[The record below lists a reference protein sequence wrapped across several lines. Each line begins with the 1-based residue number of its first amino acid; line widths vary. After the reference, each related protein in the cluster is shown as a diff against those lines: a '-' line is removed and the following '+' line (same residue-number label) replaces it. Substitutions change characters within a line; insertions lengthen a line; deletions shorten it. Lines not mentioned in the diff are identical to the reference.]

1 MSAHASPFI
10 LQKLLG
16 LSKYP
21 AFILDVKEKK
31 VVDWNGY
38 FTQVVG
44 TRHPKETAASCFS
57 PDAHW
62 LDPILAACAAA
73 TSTTCPPPEAP
84 VKVVTLMYDKNDTPV
99 QVTLELICCAPE
111 TGTAAVC
118 FECCQYWFSEG
129 VYANVQHIF
138 EAFPGIITLRDPQC
152 KLLAA
157 NGYARKYYG
166 KDANALMGK
175 TLAQLNDPES
185 AGPFTQMLLQSLQT
199 RKKLHRDFV
208 LSREGA
214 PHWFNAQIH
223 PFTDNQGEF
232 TSIMTF
238 ALDTTAEHLLARRNQ
253 LLAATAHIAQ
263 QLLAGTSSFGTAI
276 ANVLDLLQ
284 KVTQAHRIAIWQYDE
299 QKING
304 QVEPIARLVYYWG
317 RDMKAPQAGKTGEFC
332 RVAEAYPNLTR
343 QLGHGTPVHNIIH
356 NMDEPER
363 SFLQKRGIYSTLTA
377 PVQHGNT
384 LWGFVAFS
392 AETAEV
398 RWSAIEEEVLQTAT
412 MLIGAAINKNATDEA
427 LKKSQDRFQV
437 VAEATGEMLWT
448 LGSNLCFTY
457 VSERLQNVSG
467 YTEQEIIG
475 NPWGLLF
482 PDELPQPLTPTNEQD
497 NFFHDME
504 SAFICKNGKKRW
516 VRSAGKF
523 MYSPLGDLLEVHG
536 TSLDITEVRAT
547 AAALQETTNALRASN
562 RQFEEAAELANDF
575 ATQAHQAN
583 MAKSDFLANMSHE
596 IRTPMNAIIGLT
608 HLLLQMEMPPRQY
621 DYTQKID
628 AAAQTLLQLIND
640 ILDFSKIEAGK
651 LELEAIDFYLEDVMR
666 AASDLIATKAH
677 QKGLELVISIGPT
690 IPRRCVG
697 DPLRLKQ
704 VLTNL
709 GTNAVKFTQQG
720 EVSIGVSLVEEHEN
734 DFVLRFDVRD
744 TGIGITPEQRQKLF
758 SAFSQADASTTRK
771 YGGTGLGLALCKS
784 LVEQMGGVIDCI
796 STPDVGSNFFFTIRL
811 GKAQEDQRA
820 GRWPEQFRDVRALV
834 VDDNNLALQ
843 IMRELLLS
851 LGCKHI
857 DLAESG
863 AQAVEM
869 VKATADFALYD
880 LVIMDWKM
888 PGLDGLA
895 ASRMLRKAVAPKT
908 PPLVIMTTAYDQQ
921 ALHDAAKNAEIS
933 TVLIKPVTQSTL
945 YDAIMEVFRSRSAF
959 APSMAMQPNNTPPE
973 ELLQGVHVLLAE
985 DNELNQLI
993 AKELLEQAGM
1003 VVHLAANGQEAIS
1016 FLETN
1021 TVSVVLM
1028 DIQMPVM
1035 DGITATGLLRQQE
1048 RFQKLPIIAMTAHA
1062 MVGDAEKSLA
1072 AGMNDHITMP
1082 INPQELYHC
1091 LARFVQRGIGSQEPN
1106 TGITTTAQLQQTI
1119 TQLYA
1124 AAKASNAP
1132 KAHLLL
1138 CQAAPIIQKAKD
1150 AVVNRLLAS
1159 IEKDLVRGTIPTA
1172 SLDALQRIFPGI
1184 LNILRQ
1190 QEKTGHNE

>member
-1 MSAHASPFI
+1 MSAHASPFM

-16 LSKYP
+16 MSKYP
-21 AFILDVKEKK
+21 AFILDVKKK
-31 VVDWNGY
+31 EVVDWNGY

-44 TRHPKETAASCFS
+44 TRHPKNTAASCFS
-57 PDAHW
+57 PKAHW
-62 LDPILAACAAA
+62 LDPIIEACAAA

-84 VKVVTLMYDKNDTPV
+84 VKVVTLMYDKNDHSV
-99 QVTLELICCAPE
+99 QVTLELICCSPE

-138 EAFPGIITLRDPQC
+138 EAFPGIITLRDTQC

-157 NGYARKYYG
+157 NDYARKFYG
-166 KDANALMGK
+166 KDASALLGK
-175 TLAQLNDPES
+175 TLVELNDPDS

-199 RKKLHRDFV
+199 REKLSRDFV
-208 LSREGA
+208 LSREGNSY
-214 PHWFNAQIH
+214 WFNAQVH
-223 PFTDNQGEF
+223 PFTDSHDEF
-232 TSIMTF
+232 TSIMTV
-238 ALDTTAEHLLARRNQ
+238 ALDTTAEHLLARRNH
-253 LLAATAHIAQ
+253 LLTATAHIAQ
-263 QLLAGTSSFGTAI
+263 QLLAGTNNFGSAI
-276 ANVLDLLQ
+276 AQVLHLLQ

-304 QVEPIARLVYYWG
+304 QAEPIARLVYYWG
-317 RDMKAPQAGKTGEFC
+317 RDTKTPQAGKPGEFC

-343 QLGHGTPVHNIIH
+343 QLAHGTPVHSRIDYL
-356 NMDEPER
+356 DEPER

-377 PVQHGNT
+377 PVQHGNK

-448 LGSNLCFTY
+448 LDSNLCFTY

-482 PDELPQPLTPTNEQD
+482 PDALPQPLTPANEQD

-504 SAFICKNGKKRW
+504 SAFICKNGKRRW

-523 MYSPLGDLLEVHG
+523 LYSPHGDLLEVHG
-536 TSLDITEVRAT
+536 TSLDITEARAT

-562 RQFEEAAELANDF
+562 KQFEEAAELANEF

-720 EVSIGVSLVEEHEN
+720 EVSIGVSLVEEQETG
-734 DFVLRFDVRD
+734 FILRFDVRD

-811 GKAQEDQRA
+811 GKAQEDHRA

-863 AQAVEM
+863 VQAVEM

-895 ASRMLRKAVAPKT
+895 ASRMLREVLAPKT

-921 ALHDAAKNAEIS
+921 SLHDAAKNADIS

-945 YDAIMEVFRSRSAF
+945 YDAIMEVFRSKSAF
-959 APSMAMQPNNTPPE
+959 TPSMAMQPNKTPPE

-1003 VVHLAANGQEAIS
+1003 VVHVAANGQEAIA

-1021 TVSVVLM
+1021 TVSIVLM
-1028 DIQMPVM
+1028 DIQMPIM
-1035 DGITATGLLRQQE
+1035 DGITATGILRQQE
-1048 RFQKLPIIAMTAHA
+1048 RFHKLPIVAMTAHA

-1072 AGMNDHITMP
+1072 AGMNDHITKP

-1091 LARFVQRGIGSQEPN
+1091 LARFVQKGIASQEPN

-1124 AAKASNAP
+1124 AAEASNAT

-1138 CQAAPIIQKAKD
+1138 CQVAPIIQGAKD
-1150 AVVNRLLAS
+1150 VVVNRLLAS
-1159 IEKDLVRGTIPTA
+1159 IEKDLVRGVIPA
-1172 SLDALQRIFPGI
+1172 ANLNALQRILPGI
-1184 LNILRQ
+1184 LHALRQ
-1190 QEKTGHNE
+1190 KETPGHTK

>member
-1 MSAHASPFI
+1 MSAHTLPCM

-16 LSKYP
+16 MSKYP
-21 AFILDVKEKK
+21 AFILDVKEKNII
-31 VVDWNGY
+31 DWNDY
-38 FTQVVG
+38 CTQVLG
-44 TRHPKETAASCFS
+44 TRHPKNTATSCFS
-57 PDAHW
+57 PNVHW
-62 LDPILAACAAA
+62 LDPILAACATV

-84 VKVVTLMYDKNDTPV
+84 VKVVTHMYDKSDNPV
-99 QVTLELICCAPE
+99 EVTLELIYYSPE
-111 TGTAAVC
+111 TNTAVVC

-138 EAFPGIITLRDPQC
+138 EAFPGIITLRDTQC

-157 NGYARKYYG
+157 NGYARSYYG
-166 KDANALMGK
+166 KDATALLGK
-175 TLAQLNDPES
+175 TLAELNDPES
-185 AGPFTQMLLQSLQT
+185 AEPFTQMLLESLQT
-199 RKKLHRDFV
+199 REIVTRNFA
-208 LSREGA
+208 LSQEGI
-214 PHWFNAQIH
+214 PSWFSAQMH
-223 PFTDNQGEF
+223 PFTDSRGEF

-238 ALDTTAEHLLARRNQ
+238 ALDTTAEHLLARRNH
-253 LLAATAHIAQ
+253 LLTATAIIAQ
-263 QLLAGTSSFGTAI
+263 QLLTGTNNFKTAI
-276 ANVLDLLQ
+276 AHVLELLQ
-284 KVTQAHRIAIWQYDE
+284 QVTQAHRIAIWQYDE

-304 QVEPIARLVYYWG
+304 QMEHIARLVYYWG
-317 RDMKAPQAGKTGEFC
+317 RDMTTPQAGKPGEFC
-332 RVAEAYPNLTR
+332 RVADAYPNLTR
-343 QLGHGTPVHNIIH
+343 QLAHGTPMHNRID

-377 PVQHGNT
+377 PVKHGDK

-392 AETAEV
+392 AETPEV

-412 MLIGAAINKNATDEA
+412 MLVGAAINKNATDEA
-427 LKKSQDRFQV
+427 LKKSQDRFLV

-448 LGSNLCFTY
+448 LNTTLCFTY

-475 NPWGLLF
+475 SPWGLLF
-482 PDELPQPLTPTNEQD
+482 PDALPLPLTPSNEQD

-504 SAFICKNGKKRW
+504 STFICKNRKRRW

-523 MYSPLGDLLEVHG
+523 MYSPQGNLLEVHG
-536 TSLDITEVRAT
+536 TSLDITEERAT

-562 RQFEEAAELANDF
+562 KQLEEAAKLATDF

-583 MAKSDFLANMSHE
+583 MTKSDFLANMSHE

-640 ILDFSKIEAGK
+640 ILDFSKVEAGK

-666 AASDLIATKAH
+666 AAYDLIATKAH
-677 QKGLELVISIGPT
+677 QKGLELVIAIGPT

-709 GTNAVKFTQQG
+709 GTNAVKFTQKG
-720 EVSIGVSLVEEHEN
+720 DVSITVSLVEEHEN

-796 STPDVGSNFFFTIRL
+796 STPGAGSNFFFTIRL
-811 GKAQEDQRA
+811 GKAQEDQRT

-863 AQAVEM
+863 TQAVEM
-869 VKATADFALYD
+869 VKATAEFALYD

-895 ASRMLRKAVAPKT
+895 ASRMLRDVLAPKI

-921 ALHDAAKNAEIS
+921 ALHDAAKNADIS

-945 YDAIMEVFRSRSAF
+945 YDAIMEVFRTKSAF
-959 APSMAMQPNNTPPE
+959 TPSMTMQPNNKPPE
-973 ELLQGVHVLLAE
+973 ELLQGVQVLLAE

-1003 VVHLAANGQEAIS
+1003 IVHVAENGQEAIA
-1016 FLETN
+1016 FLEN
-1021 TVSVVLM
+1021 NPVSVVLM

-1048 RFQKLPIIAMTAHA
+1048 RFQNLPIIAMTAHA

-1072 AGMNDHITMP
+1072 AGMNDHITKP

-1091 LARFVQRGIGSQEPN
+1091 LARFVQQEINSQAPDA
-1106 TGITTTAQLQQTI
+1106 GITTIAQLQETI

-1124 AAKASNAP
+1124 ATEASNTS
-1132 KAHLLL
+1132 KAHQML
-1138 CQAAPIIQKAKD
+1138 CQMAPIIQGAND
-1150 AVVNRLLAS
+1150 AVVTRLLAS
-1159 IEKDLVRGTIPTA
+1159 IEKDLVRGTIPVA
-1172 SLDALQRIFPGI
+1172 SMDALQRVLPGI
-1184 LNILRQ
+1184 LNTLRQ
-1190 QEKTGHNE
+1190 KEKPGNME